1 MKRLIYLLA
10 CVIVGLNA
18 SAQLAGVV
26 IDAASGLPVPY
37 VNLYVLNSQNGATT
51 DSVGRFSIY
60 DCNPGDTLV
69 VSSIGYVE
77 KKVSLADAGKP
88 ILLAPKVYEMT
99 EINVMPRSYNKQLVV
114 NKLRKKEVNGYF
126 KSTRPSIVARYFP
139 YRSNYAA
146 TGFIKEIRVFTKSDL
161 PGATFNVRLFLPDS
175 KGEPGGD
182 LLREA
187 VLAEAKKGKDVLRID
202 LSEYSLPF
210 PSLGLFVGVEW
221 LMIDRN
227 KKDFVYN
234 EMSTSST
241 VNTYSYDPQFGSVR
255 RTVFPDTWS
264 YSGGNWHKV
273 VAVNMDDGITKMYFE
288 LAVELTL
295 TN

>member
-1 MKRLIYLLA
+1 MKRLVLFIAY
-10 CVIVGLNA
+10 VIVGLNT
-18 SAQLAGVV
+18 SAQLSGVV
-26 IDAASGLPVPY
+26 IDANTRLPVPY
-37 VNLYVLNSQNGATT
+37 VNLYVANTRNGATT
-51 DSVGRFSIY
+51 DTEGRFSIY
-60 DCNPGDTLV
+60 DCNSGDTVV
-69 VSSIGYVE
+69 VSSIGYVV
-77 KKVSLADAGKP
+77 KKVQLSGAGQK
-88 ILLAPKVYEMT
+88 IMLEPKIYEMA
-99 EINVMPRSYNKQLVV
+99 EVRVLPRSSNEKLVL
-114 NKLRKKEVNGYF
+114 NKLRKKQVNSFF
-126 KSTRPSIVARYFP
+126 KSTKPSIVARYFP
-139 YRSNYAA
+139 FSTNYVA
-146 TGFIKEIRVFTKSDL
+146 TRFIKDIRLFTKSDV
-161 PGATFNVRLFLPDS
+161 PAAAFKVRLFLPDS
-175 KGEPGGD
+175 KGEPGED
-182 LLREA
+182 MLWEA
-187 VLAEAKKGKDVLRID
+187 IMVDAKKGKNILRID
-202 LSEYSLPF
+202 LSEYSLSF
-210 PSLGLFVGVEW
+210 PSTGLFVGVEW